1 MIIGGIDKQPFE
13 IEIIGIDF
21 KLRVG
26 AGETLSTPVVTARD
40 EASGADTTGDVLSG
54 DPVVAGT
61 IVTQKVAAGTSGT
74 RHIVQFRVPTST
86 GRAVE
91 DELTLTVQEH

>member
-1 MIIGGIDKQPFE
+1 MAIIGGIDKQPFE

-26 AGETLSTPVVTARD
+26 AV
-40 EASGADTTGDVLSG
+40 TTGDVLSG

-61 IVTQKVAAGTSGT
+61 IVTQKVAAGSSGT
-74 RHIVQFRVPTST
+74 RHIVQFRVPTSA

-91 DELTLTVQEH
+91 DELSLTVQEH